1 MATSEMFKSFLG
13 NIQVDKGSIIND
25 RYKEITKQL
34 NLYFRDSDSKTD
46 NSLSIGSYGRWT
58 GIKGI
63 SDLDILYIMKE
74 DDWDKYKNDPR
85 KALDDAKAALVKYYS
100 TTKIKV
106 DRLVVDMFFS
116 DGTTFEVQP
125 VFQRNE
131 DDKIVYYYPDTYHDG
146 SWKKTMPKQ
155 EQEAMTDDNNDTNC
169 NLRRLCKMLRSWKNY
184 KGVAMGGLLVDTLAY
199 NYLNS
204 TGKYNDKS
212 YGDYDEMSR
221 DFFNYLQKEDTKK
234 SYYLALG
241 SNQQV
246 KVKHSF
252 HKAAI
257 SAYNKCEE
265 ALSKEN
271 GDKCQKC
278 WRELYGRDF
287 PAVEKIQES
296 FPASVGSRN
305 TEEFIEDRYPLDIRY
320 SLKIDCKVK
329 QSGFREMLLRKVLSL
344 GYPLKHGKS
353 LDFFINSTDLENPD
367 QIVWKVRNCGEIAEK
382 KDDIRGQL
390 IFTSDRTHH
399 ENTRFDGPHYVECYL
414 IKNGVV
420 VARDHIDV
428 PINNA

>member
-1 MATSEMFKSFLG
+1 MITSEMFKSFLE

-34 NLYFRDSDSKTD
+34 NLYFRDSDSTTD
-46 NSLSIGSYGRWT
+46 NSLRVGSYGRWT

-74 DDWDKYKNDPR
+74 DDWDKYKNGPR
-85 KALDDAKAALVKYYS
+85 KALDDTKAALVKYYS

-131 DDKIVYYYPDTYHDG
+131 DDKIVYYYPDTYYDG

-155 EQEAMTDDNNDTNC
+155 EQEAMTDGNNDTNC
-169 NLRRLCKMLRSWKNY
+169 NLRCLCKMLRSWKNY
-184 KGVAMGGLLVDTLAY
+184 KGVAMGGLLIDTLAY
-199 NYLNS
+199 NYLTS
-204 TGKYNDKS
+204 TDKYNDKS
-212 YGDYDEMSR
+212 YCDYDEMSH
-221 DFFNYLQKEDTKK
+221 DFFNYLQKEPKK

-252 HKAAI
+252 HKAAV

-265 ALSKEN
+265 ALAKDDE
-271 GDKCQKC
+271 DKCQKC

-287 PAVEKIQES
+287 PAIEKIQKS
-296 FPASVGSRN
+296 ASASVIFRN
-305 TEEFIEDRYPLDIRY
+305 TEEFIEDMYPVDIRY
-320 SLKIDCKVK
+320 SLKIDCTVR
-329 QSGFREMLLRKVLSL
+329 QNGYQVLSL
-344 GYPLKHGKS
+344 REFLLKGFRLKHNKT
-353 LDFFINSTDLENPD
+353 LDFSIVSTDLENPD
-367 QIVWKVRNCGEIAEK
+367 KVVWKVRNCGPIAEEQ
-382 KDDIRGQL
+382 DDIRGQL
-390 IFTSDRTHH
+390 IFYSGKNHR
-399 ENTRFDGPHYVECYL
+399 ENTKFDGPHFVECYL

-428 PINNA
+428 PINNE

>member
-1 MATSEMFKSFLG
+1 
-13 NIQVDKGSIIND
+13 
-25 RYKEITKQL
+25 
-34 NLYFRDSDSKTD
+34 
-46 NSLSIGSYGRWT
+46 
-58 GIKGI
+58 
-63 SDLDILYIMKE
+63 
-74 DDWDKYKNDPR
+74 
-85 KALDDAKAALVKYYS
+85 
-100 TTKIKV
+100 
-106 DRLVVDMFFS
+106 
-116 DGTTFEVQP
+116 
-125 VFQRNE
+125 
-131 DDKIVYYYPDTYHDG
+131 
-146 SWKKTMPKQ
+146 
-155 EQEAMTDDNNDTNC
+155 
-169 NLRRLCKMLRSWKNY
+169 
-184 KGVAMGGLLVDTLAY
+184 MGGLLVDTLAY
-199 NYLNS
+199 NYLTS
-204 TGKYNDKS
+204 TGKYTDKS

-221 DFFNYLQKEDTKK
+221 DFFNYLQKEDPKK

-265 ALSKEN
+265 ALSKED

-287 PAVEKIQES
+287 PSVEKIQECFS
-296 FPASVGSRN
+296 ASAGFKN
-305 TEEFIEDRYPLDIRY
+305 TEEFIEDRYPLDIQY
-320 SLKIDCKVK
+320 SLKIDCKVN
-329 QSGFREMLLRKVLSL
+329 QPGFREMLLRKFLSL

-367 QIVWKVRNCGEIAEK
+367 QIVWKVRNCGKIAEK